1 MQQLHIY
8 SISNPGEALYMK
20 KMIEDKQLKLSG
32 KAWQVRH
39 MLRQLRQHA
48 PQDALLQDYLQS
60 HRQRERN
67 R

>member
-1 MQQLHIY
+1 
-8 SISNPGEALYMK
+8 MK